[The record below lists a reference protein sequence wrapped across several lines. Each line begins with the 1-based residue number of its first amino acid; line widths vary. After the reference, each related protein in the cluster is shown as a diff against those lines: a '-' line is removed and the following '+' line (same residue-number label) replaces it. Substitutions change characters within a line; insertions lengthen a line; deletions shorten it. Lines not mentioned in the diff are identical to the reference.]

1 MNDKVRH
8 PKNRLRPMER
18 AVKPSIDDG
27 MGEVV
32 GMKRTVLWV
41 WRECHNDLQSHP
53 RPSGRAGCD
62 DDPCGTFSRSRCRSV
77 PAVFSVVGTVLR
89 LRICGTFS
97 RSRFRSVPEDLWYF
111 FP

>member
-8 PKNRLRPMER
+8 PEHRLRPMER
-18 AVKPSIDDG
+18 AVKPSIEDG

-41 WRECHNDLQSHP
+41 WRECHNDLQFYP

-62 DDPCGTFSRSRCRSV
+62 DGTCGTIARSRYRGV
-77 PAVFSVVGTVLR
+77 PAVFSVVDTVPR
-89 LRICGTFS
+89 LR
-97 RSRFRSVPEDLWYF
+97 YF
-111 FP
+111 P